1 MSTVVE
7 PSSQLVILAGGFGT
21 RLAALTGGLPKALVP
36 VAGKAVLERQ
46 VELASQY
53 GLKRVLLLLG
63 YGSDEILRWTRDWIG
78 TETDFAWQIEQE
90 PRGTGGALV
99 DALPLIDERFVLFF
113 ADQLI
118 DFDVARLIQHHEQAR
133 NDVTVVVHPNDH
145 PHDSDLLE
153 VGTDGRVTALH
164 RPPHGARLLRNT
176 VNAATYVIERRSLES
191 LVVSAGAKADLARD
205 LLPAMIARGARVGAY
220 RSREYLKDMGTP
232 ERLAKVEA
240 DLAAGVVASRRG
252 DRAMPGIL
260 LDRDGTVNVEKGRIA
275 RPHDIEL
282 TAGIAA
288 AIKRAHA
295 SGFLAA
301 IVTNQ
306 PIIARGDCTFS
317 QLDEIHGRLEM
328 LLAESHA
335 YVDGIYVCPHHPHS
349 GFEGEVP
356 ELKGPCRCRKPNIGL
371 VEDAARDLNLD
382 MARSWLIGDSSTD
395 VACALAA
402 GLFPV
407 LVSTGHAGTDGRHAI
422 DAALRFDSAAQAIDF
437 IVDAFPE
444 LWQRCSAAIE
454 RADTVATITAYGDSI
469 EAANN
474 LARLTAIGAARAGR
488 QVSLRLISAGGD
500 ASEGHPHDGTPVGT
514 LIKAAVASDAFEINE
529 LVLTT

>member
-275 RPHDIEL
+275 RPHGHRVDGGDRCRDQTGACVRLPGSNRDES
-282 TAGIAA
+282 
-288 AIKRAHA
+288 AHHR
-295 SGFLAA
+295 
-301 IVTNQ
+301 Q
-306 PIIARGDCTFS
+306 
-317 QLDEIHGRLEM
+317 GRLHV
-328 LLAESHA
+328 LATRRDPWA
-335 YVDGIYVCPHHPHS
+335 VGDA
-349 GFEGEVP
+349 
-356 ELKGPCRCRKPNIGL
+356 PCR
-371 VEDAARDLNLD
+371 VARIRRWHL
-382 MARSWLIGDSSTD
+382 R
-395 VACALAA
+395 
-402 GLFPV
+402 
-407 LVSTGHAGTDGRHAI
+407 VSAPSR
-422 DAALRFDSAAQAIDF
+422 
-437 IVDAFPE
+437 
-444 LWQRCSAAIE
+444 
-454 RADTVATITAYGDSI
+454 
-469 EAANN
+469 
-474 LARLTAIGAARAGR
+474 
-488 QVSLRLISAGGD
+488 
-500 ASEGHPHDGTPVGT
+500 
-514 LIKAAVASDAFEINE
+514 
-529 LVLTT
+529 